1 MEKVRDIGHG
11 EGLGQWAQREVNGSG
26 TWRGQA
32 AVIAARP
39 DGRLRQGRRRTMYQQ
54 LSHGE
59 GVGQCDW
66 LLLRVVSTLRA
77 DMMTTRIGAV
87 PLVAACGDMA
97 AE

>member
-1 MEKVRDIGHG
+1 
-11 EGLGQWAQREVNGSG
+11 
-26 TWRGQA
+26 
-32 AVIAARP
+32 
-39 DGRLRQGRRRTMYQQ
+39 MYQP

-87 PLVAACGDMA
+87 RLVAACGDMA